1 MKRLLMTKLY
11 KQKTFIPMA
20 IIIALIITLSNS
32 VNASSFNVNVIGS
45 GKPVILIP
53 GLMSDQRVWKDLA
66 EELSKTNSIH
76 LVNIAGFGATP
87 TVKGQ
92 SLLRVKQELQNYIK
106 SNQIDH
112 PVIIGHS
119 LGGFMAFWLASE
131 NPSGIGPIVSVDG
144 LPFIGALF
152 TQTNQSTVE
161 SIKPQADMMSKMYKT
176 MSQQQLV
183 IQTQYGLNRQATSD
197 ESKQVILDMASS
209 SDPSVVGEAIHTVMS
224 HDLRPAIKSIKSKI
238 LLLGASGG
246 FTEQSDHLRIRDLY
260 NEQLAGSTDAKLIMN
275 SQARHFIMLD
285 DSTWLNQTII
295 EFLRE

>member
-1 MKRLLMTKLY
+1 
-11 KQKTFIPMA
+11 
-20 IIIALIITLSNS
+20 
-32 VNASSFNVNVIGS
+32 
-45 GKPVILIP
+45 
-53 GLMSDQRVWKDLA
+53 
-66 EELSKTNSIH
+66 
-76 LVNIAGFGATP
+76 
-87 TVKGQ
+87 
-92 SLLRVKQELQNYIK
+92 
-106 SNQIDH
+106 
-112 PVIIGHS
+112 
-119 LGGFMAFWLASE
+119 
-131 NPSGIGPIVSVDG
+131 
-144 LPFIGALF
+144 
-152 TQTNQSTVE
+152 
-161 SIKPQADMMSKMYKT
+161 MSKMYKA